1 MGIKDLVKNQHEK
14 PPVQDDELKTE
25 VKARKAD
32 EDKLKHQSVIRFTD
46 KELSQLDKMGLVYN
60 GKIDNKRLREFIV
73 SKI

>member
-1 MGIKDLVKNQHEK
+1 MSIKDLKKNQHEK
-14 PPVQDDELKTE
+14 PPVQDEEIKTD

-46 KELSQLDKMGLVYN
+46 KELAIMDKMGLVYN

>member
-1 MGIKDLVKNQHEK
+1 MGIKDLKKNQHEK
-14 PPVQDDELKTE
+14 PPVKDDTE
-25 VKARKAD
+25 APVKQARKAD